1 LIAGLLASTA
11 VTVLS
16 LALLLATVGIV
27 LLLWVRSILLMV
39 GEWLRKRGYSDLFVT
54 DLTVALPM
62 ALGIVLMV
70 GMMAWLFQ

>member
-1 LIAGLLASTA
+1 
-11 VTVLS
+11 
-16 LALLLATVGIV
+16 
-27 LLLWVRSILLMV
+27 MV

-62 ALGIVLMV
+62 ALGIGLMV